1 MFPGAHHLSKEYF
14 RKQRAAGSIMGPE
27 GDGWPRFAFESP
39 NHCGMVGM
47 PVEMQEDLCDR
58 GEWTATPDGRRWPKP
73 TQVLME
79 PGDVAFTVYN
89 MPHAVSAAALSLS
102 LSLSGF
108 LKGLTSCCTRLGTG
122 HAE

>member
-1 MFPGAHHLSKEYF
+1 
-14 RKQRAAGSIMGPE
+14 MGPE

-47 PVEMQEDLCDR
+47 PMEMQEDLCDR

-73 TQVLME
+73 TQILME

-89 MPHAVSAAALSLS
+89 MPHAVSAALSLS
-102 LSLSGF
+102 LSLS
-108 LKGLTSCCTRLGTG
+108 LSLRSGLPNKLTAAAYACAG